1 MAVIVELP
9 ADLEQRLRGNT
20 PDLDAQA
27 KETLLVELYR
37 QEKLSH
43 YELSQALGLDRFATD
58 GVLKRHQV
66 AIDLPTP
73 EELEEDL
80 RYLRTLV
87 RQ

>member
-1 MAVIVELP
+1 
-9 ADLEQRLRGNT
+9 
-20 PDLDAQA
+20 
-27 KETLLVELYR
+27 
-37 QEKLSH
+37 
-43 YELSQALGLDRFATD
+43 LGLDRFATD